1 MVTRDRPEQGRALS
15 HRGMR
20 TNPRPDSAPHR
31 PRSLDRPAA
40 RRYVASAPPITSL
53 PPSFMKID
61 SKVRIACL
69 AVSFLSLSWLLI
81 LRYPAIASGTSS
93 TSDIVILLLWVGLM
107 LAPILQE
114 VNLFGL
120 QLKRS
125 IESLREQVQ
134 NLMFTVQSQTQSVNV
149 HNYPIP
155 PSDDE
160 INERRKEA
168 EQILGAGPGIK
179 SLPGDP
185 SPQDLETNYLFN
197 LRRHIELELK
207 RIDSSRFGMNWDYR
221 RFSLF
226 QSTQRLVQADLLSP
240 GLAAA
245 MRDGYAIC
253 GSSTF

>member
-1 MVTRDRPEQGRALS
+1 
-15 HRGMR
+15 
-20 TNPRPDSAPHR
+20 
-31 PRSLDRPAA
+31 
-40 RRYVASAPPITSL
+40 
-53 PPSFMKID
+53 MKID

>member
-1 MVTRDRPEQGRALS
+1 
-15 HRGMR
+15 
-20 TNPRPDSAPHR
+20 
-31 PRSLDRPAA
+31 
-40 RRYVASAPPITSL
+40 
-53 PPSFMKID
+53 MKID

-125 IESLREQVQ
+125 IESL
-134 NLMFTVQSQTQSVNV
+134 M
-149 HNYPIP
+149 
-155 PSDDE
+155 
-160 INERRKEA
+160 
-168 EQILGAGPGIK
+168 
-179 SLPGDP
+179 
-185 SPQDLETNYLFN
+185 
-197 LRRHIELELK
+197 
-207 RIDSSRFGMNWDYR
+207 
-221 RFSLF
+221 F

-245 MRDGYAIC
+245 MRDVYAIC
-253 GSSTF
+253 SAAIHGEKMSPKQLAFAKEIGPGIVLALRGIPSEG